1 MAWLQLTYGPHPL
14 HTADL
19 HLPTPQSPD
28 ARPPPVI
35 VFVHGGAWRSEDKSD
50 HVALAQRLAAKT
62 HCAVA
67 VPNYRLSAGDTE
79 PLHHPAHAPQY
90 DPTRLVL
97 VGHSCSAHMIAAI
110 VLDSNAHTPALA
122 PPPPLRAAIK
132 AVVLSEGIYD
142 LERLLRA
149 FPSYRAWFVAP
160 AFGAGPLDRFD
171 VSKYPLRAGRGA
183 PWLIVH
189 SAGDT
194 LIDQAQSEVMYDH
207 LRAIHAGDAEAL
219 VHKSLGVLTAEHDEI
234 LQGDAYVQIVADFV
248 AASLE

>member
-1 MAWLQLTYGPHPL
+1 MEIVSHPSPIPHAPLT
-14 HTADL
+14 
-19 HLPTPQSPD
+19 SS
-28 ARPPPVI
+28 R
-35 VFVHGGAWRSEDKSD
+35 EDKSD

-79 PLHHPAHAPQY
+79 PLHHPAHAADLLLFLTHLLAAPPAPQPQY